1 MYVCRM
7 ISPIIIAIDGYSSTG
22 KSTFAKVVARE
33 LGYIYIDTG
42 ALYRAITLLAE
53 RFSLISPDNKIDE
66 KGLRTLLY
74 SESRP
79 QITFRTIGPNN
90 LCHTFIAEEDVE
102 NEIRS
107 LKISDRVSYIA
118 AIPVVREF
126 VDQILRKLGKSKGV
140 VMDGRDIGTAV
151 FPDAELKIFMTASDE
166 VRAKRR
172 LNEMLS
178 KGEDIT
184 YDEVLKNLKA
194 RDYIDAHREHHP
206 LTMAEDAI
214 LLDNSEMTVADQL
227 VWIKNILDKRD
238 NEGIG
243 RS

>member
-1 MYVCRM
+1 M

-107 LKISDRVSYIA
+107 LKISDIIFA
-118 AIPVVREF
+118 HL
-126 VDQILRKLGKSKGV
+126 IL
-140 VMDGRDIGTAV
+140 I
-151 FPDAELKIFMTASDE
+151 
-166 VRAKRR
+166 
-172 LNEMLS
+172 
-178 KGEDIT
+178 
-184 YDEVLKNLKA
+184 
-194 RDYIDAHREHHP
+194 
-206 LTMAEDAI
+206 
-214 LLDNSEMTVADQL
+214 
-227 VWIKNILDKRD
+227 
-238 NEGIG
+238 
-243 RS
+243 